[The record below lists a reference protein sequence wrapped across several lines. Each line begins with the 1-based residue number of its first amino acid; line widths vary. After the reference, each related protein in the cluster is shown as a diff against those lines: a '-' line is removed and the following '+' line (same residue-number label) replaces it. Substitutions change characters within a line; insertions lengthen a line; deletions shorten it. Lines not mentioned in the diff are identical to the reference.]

1 MSKALVIKELRETGW
16 IVLLAAGAFAYVW
29 MGLTGHGFLTGS
41 TQRVETIPFADGQF
55 LGEFEWT
62 VAVFAVVLGLRQSAW
77 ETLRGTSVFL
87 LWRPVAR
94 GRIFAIKLALG
105 LGLLLGTSGLAIL
118 AYALWADHPGT
129 HASPFY
135 WSMAIDTTMMW
146 LAMTTVYLGAFAA
159 GIRPGRIFGSRPLPL
174 IAAIIPLAVAS
185 AELPVLARIAFV
197 LVIDGL
203 GLAAIYQVLQSRDYP

>member
-118 AYALWADHPGT
+118 AYRAVGGPSGHACQSLLLVDGDRHRRDVAGDDHGL
-129 HASPFY
+129 F
-135 WSMAIDTTMMW
+135 
-146 LAMTTVYLGAFAA
+146 
-159 GIRPGRIFGSRPLPL
+159 GRICRGNPAGPDLSAAALSR
-174 IAAIIPLAVAS
+174 
-185 AELPVLARIAFV
+185 
-197 LVIDGL
+197 
-203 GLAAIYQVLQSRDYP
+203 